1 MREAHRGEKEFIAQW
16 KDRRTERSRQHAM
29 QTRVAQDSL
38 LREAAEVQELQLFSK
53 QASIKESVSANR
65 VAKERAAAEKR
76 EIRIAEASEMRQQ
89 SRQRERSRQEH
100 QMRLALV
107 RRLAHDAVVEERFV
121 DPAIDEMMRQ
131 YPTATDYFYTYSPP
145 ALQ

>member
-89 SRQRERSRQEH
+89 SASSESFEPAGLYNWLGHHDVLGLPQIRDFIRQK
-100 QMRLALV
+100 
-107 RRLAHDAVVEERFV
+107 
-121 DPAIDEMMRQ
+121 
-131 YPTATDYFYTYSPP
+131 YGW
-145 ALQ
+145 